1 MATSAVA
8 RETILSLRRTIAKI
22 EGVLPERLETPAA
35 APMVAGVILRESG
48 LAVKSKLS
56 STLRTG
62 AEHLDAALGGGLPDA
77 ALTEIH
83 GPDPRDAGAAAG
95 FALGMAGLA
104 RRRHAERPV
113 LWIGAGEAFSEA
125 GFPYAPGLLAFCGL
139 SPGDLLVCD
148 IRKLADALWIAE
160 EAARLSELS
169 AVFLEVRGNPRILDL
184 TATRRLHRRAQI
196 AGRPV
201 FLLRQSAGAEPTAAP
216 FRLLVSAA
224 PATPRSTVAGP
235 LPGSIG
241 QAAYAV
247 TLDKSRSALAGQF
260 VLEWNPHELAFQE
273 RRPEDPGSMVPASQ
287 RRARP
292 ASASGTVL
300 AFRPSEIQAAARLQ
314 PSREQHPAHRRPRR
328 TG

>member
-8 RETILSLRRTIAKI
+8 RETLLSLRRTIAKI
-22 EGVLPERLETPAA
+22 EGTLPERLEAPAA
-35 APMVAGVILRESG
+35 RSADGVILREAG
-48 LAVKSKLS
+48 LAVKSRLS
-56 STLRTG
+56 TALGTG
-62 AEHLDAALGGGLPDA
+62 AECLDAALGGGLPDA

-83 GPDPRDAGAAAG
+83 GPDARDAGAAAA
-95 FALGMAGLA
+95 FALGMAGIA
-104 RRRHAERPV
+104 SRKHGGRPV
-113 LWIGAGEAFSEA
+113 LWIGVGQAFSEA
-125 GFPYAPGLLAFCGL
+125 GFPYAPGLAVFCGL
-139 SPGDLLVCD
+139 TPGDLLVSD
-148 IRKLADALWIAE
+148 VRKLPDALWVAE
-160 EAARLSELS
+160 EAARLDELS
-169 AVFLEVRGNPRILDL
+169 AVFLEVCGTPPMLDL

-201 FLLRQSAGAEPTAAP
+201 FLLRQSCGPEPTAAP

-224 PATPRSTVAGP
+224 PATPRRTVAGP

-241 QAAYAV
+241 QPAYAV
-247 TLDKSRSALAGQF
+247 TIDKSRSALAGQF

-273 RRPEDPGSMVPASQ
+273 RRPEDPGSVVPASQ

-292 ASASGTVL
+292 APASGTVMAL
-300 AFRPSEIQAAARLQ
+300 KPAKTQATARFQ